1 MDNLIELAKDLAHEL
16 QKDERF
22 IRTQMAQAAADED
35 AELQNLIGE
44 FNLKRI
50 DLNNEMN
57 KVDRDKEKMK
67 QLDTEIREIYDM
79 IMKNE
84 HMAAYNVAKQ
94 AVDALMNQINMVLVM
109 AVNGEDPQT
118 CDVTPSSCSGGCDS
132 CSGCC

>member
-1 MDNLIELAKDLAHEL
+1 MDIIKMARDLGSAIQETSEYKALEAAKNEND
-16 QKDERF
+16 KD
-22 IRTQMAQAAADED
+22 AVLGD
-35 AELQNLIGE
+35 LIGK